1 MMMMMMMRWS
11 TWLRTISKKTLG
23 ITWMPT
29 HQGPPELLAVESSIV
44 SFLLLLLLLFN
55 FFLIFFKVYFV

>member
-23 ITWMPT
+23 ITWMPM
-29 HQGPPELLAVESSIV
+29 HQGPPKLLAVESSIV